1 MLSSPS
7 TPLRLSIGACSL
19 SSTTK
24 LPWANEDAQF
34 VAGNYCGVF
43 DGVSALPASRAY
55 ARRLSSLTRSTL
67 SRLAPDAAAWKGT
80 AVSALQAAARG
91 ANSLDG
97 ASTAALAC
105 VDLERRQL
113 STYVLGDSGWL
124 LFAPS
129 ASGRRL
135 CARSSPQLHRVGTP
149 ACPYGNAGVAISSPG
164 CSPKGVGRCSC
175 IAAWDTQVRR
185 SSSGQSC
192 VAVARPSRAP
202 PSEAPP
208 AGRGGL
214 ARFTCGWHSLSEGNL
229 AAIWPRAE
237 PPPLASAGTS
247 WWAGAGPSDQI
258 HPPQA
263 SHRPSLC
270 CRAPCSS
277 CAPLSAP
284 PLLRPLLRTPRTPI
298 TKPHPAPAPN
308 PPLRPARAPIGALAA
323 SPSAHIRR
331 RAAMACAP
339 THVHATQAH
348 RRSAWQSRPRRD
360 RGARRARCG
369 ARPSRACAPPSLR
382 RARTAA
388 ATGRRNG
395 RRSPPRRTREH
406 RRRVERGRVGCYGA
420 ARPRRSLRAAAWRLV
435 KQPRQPSPFI
445 RPE

>member
-1 MLSSPS
+1 MAQIRSMAHRRPPSRVLTSNAASSQPTCS
-7 TPLRLSIGACSL
+7 ATAGGCCLRRRLRAAAYVRAL
-19 SSTTK
+19 PRSSTV
-24 LPWANEDAQF
+24 LARQPVHMGMRGWPFPARA
-34 VAGNYCGVF
+34 
-43 DGVSALPASRAY
+43 ALPR
-55 ARRLSSLTRSTL
+55 
-67 SRLAPDAAAWKGT
+67 
-80 AVSALQAAARG
+80 
-91 ANSLDG
+91 
-97 ASTAALAC
+97 
-105 VDLERRQL
+105 
-113 STYVLGDSGWL
+113 
-124 LFAPS
+124 
-129 ASGRRL
+129 
-135 CARSSPQLHRVGTP
+135 
-149 ACPYGNAGVAISSPG
+149 
-164 CSPKGVGRCSC
+164 GRCSC

-308 PPLRPARAPIGALAA
+308 PPLCPARAPIGALAA

-348 RRSAWQSRPRRD
+348 RRPAWQSRPRRD

-388 ATGRRNG
+388 AAGRRNG

>member
-1 MLSSPS
+1 MAQIRSMAHRRPPSRVLTSNAASSQPTCS
-7 TPLRLSIGACSL
+7 ATAGGCCLRRRLRVAAYVRAL
-19 SSTTK
+19 PRSSTV
-24 LPWANEDAQF
+24 L
-34 VAGNYCGVF
+34 
-43 DGVSALPASRAY
+43 
-55 ARRLSSLTRSTL
+55 ARQ
-67 SRLAPDAAAWKGT
+67 PVHMGM
-80 AVSALQAAARG
+80 RG
-91 ANSLDG
+91 
-97 ASTAALAC
+97 
-105 VDLERRQL
+105 
-113 STYVLGDSGWL
+113 W
-124 LFAPS
+124 
-129 ASGRRL
+129 
-135 CARSSPQLHRVGTP
+135 
-149 ACPYGNAGVAISSPG
+149 AISSLG

-208 AGRGGL
+208 AGRGCL
-214 ARFTCGWHSLSEGNL
+214 ARFTCGWPQSGRGQSRRLWPAQVPAGGRAQGRAIRSTL
-229 AAIWPRAE
+229 LRPRIDPACAAGLRA
-237 PPPLASAGTS
+237 PPV
-247 WWAGAGPSDQI
+247 
-258 HPPQA
+258 
-263 SHRPSLC
+263 RPSLPP
-270 CRAPCSS
+270 RSFDPSFE
-277 CAPLSAP
+277 PLAH
-284 PLLRPLLRTPRTPI
+284 R

-308 PPLRPARAPIGALAA
+308 PPLCPARAPIGALAA

-348 RRSAWQSRPRRD
+348 RRPAWQSRPRRD

-388 ATGRRNG
+388 AAGRRNG

-420 ARPRRSLRAAAWRLV
+420 ARPRRSLRAAAWSLV

>member
-185 SSSGQSC
+185 SSSGQ
-192 VAVARPSRAP
+192 AV
-202 PSEAPP
+202 
-208 AGRGGL
+208 
-214 ARFTCGWHSLSEGNL
+214 
-229 AAIWPRAE
+229 WPRLGQVE
-237 PPPLASAGTS
+237 PLPPR
-247 WWAGAGPSDQI
+247 P
-258 HPPQA
+258 
-263 SHRPSLC
+263 HRP
-270 CRAPCSS
+270 
-277 CAPLSAP
+277 
-284 PLLRPLLRTPRTPI
+284 
-298 TKPHPAPAPN
+298 
-308 PPLRPARAPIGALAA
+308 
-323 SPSAHIRR
+323 
-331 RAAMACAP
+331 
-339 THVHATQAH
+339 
-348 RRSAWQSRPRRD
+348 
-360 RGARRARCG
+360 
-369 ARPSRACAPPSLR
+369 
-382 RARTAA
+382 
-388 ATGRRNG
+388 
-395 RRSPPRRTREH
+395 
-406 RRRVERGRVGCYGA
+406 VEVA
-420 ARPRRSLRAAAWRLV
+420 
-435 KQPRQPSPFI
+435 
-445 RPE
+445 

>member
-1 MLSSPS
+1 MNIHYNHPEPNGETSPPTERSPSHRAPSISAMLSSPS

-149 ACPYGNAGVAISSPG
+149 ACPYGNARVGHFQPG
-164 CSPKGVGRCSC
+164 LLSQGGGPVLMYRCL
-175 IAAWDTQVRR
+175 
-185 SSSGQSC
+185 G
-192 VAVARPSRAP
+192 
-202 PSEAPP
+202 
-208 AGRGGL
+208 
-214 ARFTCGWHSLSEGNL
+214 H
-229 AAIWPRAE
+229 
-237 PPPLASAGTS
+237 
-247 WWAGAGPSDQI
+247 AGAP
-258 HPPQA
+258 
-263 SHRPSLC
+263 
-270 CRAPCSS
+270 
-277 CAPLSAP
+277 
-284 PLLRPLLRTPRTPI
+284 
-298 TKPHPAPAPN
+298 
-308 PPLRPARAPIGALAA
+308 
-323 SPSAHIRR
+323 
-331 RAAMACAP
+331 
-339 THVHATQAH
+339 
-348 RRSAWQSRPRRD
+348 
-360 RGARRARCG
+360 
-369 ARPSRACAPPSLR
+369 
-382 RARTAA
+382 
-388 ATGRRNG
+388 
-395 RRSPPRRTREH
+395 
-406 RRRVERGRVGCYGA
+406 
-420 ARPRRSLRAAAWRLV
+420 
-435 KQPRQPSPFI
+435 
-445 RPE
+445 